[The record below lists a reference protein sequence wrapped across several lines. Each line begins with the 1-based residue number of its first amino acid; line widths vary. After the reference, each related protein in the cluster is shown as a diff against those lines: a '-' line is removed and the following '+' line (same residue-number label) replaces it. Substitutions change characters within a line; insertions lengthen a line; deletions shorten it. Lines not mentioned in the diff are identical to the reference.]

1 MNTIKPLRKNESDLD
16 KETDIR
22 LNKYIAMCGVCSRR
36 DADKL
41 IEEGKVTIN
50 GKPAGMG
57 DRVSEGDSVKIGS
70 KLIKPNDETIVLAYY
85 KPVGVTCT
93 ERDAHAAITVTE
105 ALKYKE

>member
-1 MNTIKPLRKNESDLD
+1 METT
-16 KETDIR
+16 KEIR

-57 DRVSEGDSVKIGS
+57 DKVSEGDSVKVGS
-70 KLIKPNDETIVLAYY
+70 KLLKLADETVVLAY
-85 KPVGVTCT
+85 
-93 ERDAHAAITVTE
+93 
-105 ALKYKE
+105 